1 MDRGSREGWNR
12 NQNSEAKE
20 VKMCAE
26 SRKRKQKATLRR
38 QGRNPQ
44 IEGSVEHIDIRNRQ
58 KSHLRQSDRTLL
70 SDNNIE
76 MALKQVVAN
85 KGPPPGVDMAEPV
98 CAKVYSGNMNDK
110 SVFRDFLESNGIISG
125 LVLTDKG
132 FSYENA
138 KVFLDNPALHFLI
151 P

>member
-1 MDRGSREGWNR
+1 
-12 NQNSEAKE
+12 
-20 VKMCAE
+20 MCG
-26 SRKRKQKATLRR
+26 KQKTETESYPAEARTESPESKGAPSVSISETD
-38 QGRNPQ
+38 GRVTYDNL
-44 IEGSVEHIDIRNRQ
+44 IE
-58 KSHLRQSDRTLL
+58 TLL
-70 SDNNIE
+70 SDDNIE
-76 MALKQVVAN
+76 TALKQVVAN
-85 KGPPPGVDMAEPV
+85 RGSPGVDMTEPV
-98 CAKVYSGNMNDK
+98 CTKVYSGNDK